1 MSPELYLLEYHNKER
16 ELAIEAEHR
25 LAWAAR
31 PESTHPMPR
40 NRLLRRLLAVA
51 TH

>member
-1 MSPELYLLEYHNKER
+1 MDVELFLIDHHNRER

-31 PESTHPMPR
+31 PQSTHPMPHSW
-40 NRLLRRLLAVA
+40 LVRRLLAA
-51 TH
+51 TTH